1 MSNIPASER
10 RPTKI
15 DFFDKAIGD
24 CEYIIQEMQDAKVVN
39 QQEVREIL
47 ADYFKVPKES
57 VINSKYS
64 FIIIGYTDTTNN
76 LKEAKK

>member
-1 MSNIPASER
+1 MICITNYLSHHLLREEVI
-10 RPTKI
+10 
-15 DFFDKAIGD
+15 
-24 CEYIIQEMQDAKVVN
+24 QDAKVVN

>member
-1 MSNIPASER
+1 
-10 RPTKI
+10 
-15 DFFDKAIGD
+15 
-24 CEYIIQEMQDAKVVN
+24 MQDAKVLS

-57 VINSKYS
+57 VINSKYR

-76 LKEAKK
+76 SKEAKK